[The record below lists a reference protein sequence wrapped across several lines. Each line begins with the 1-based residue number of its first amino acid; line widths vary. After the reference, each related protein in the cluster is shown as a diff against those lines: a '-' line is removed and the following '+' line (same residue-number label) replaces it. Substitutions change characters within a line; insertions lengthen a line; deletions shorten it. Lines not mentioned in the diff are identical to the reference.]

1 MTSVGEAPRLEFVFQ
16 IRLELETR
24 LRYGPTLA
32 GIDRGFVGLRGGDIS
47 GPRLQGKVLA
57 GSGGDWPYIFKDSS
71 AAFDAHYMLQAD
83 DGTLIEIRNRG
94 YRHGPKEVLDKLTR
108 YEPVD
113 PGSYYMRVA
122 PTFDVAA
129 GPHEWLAQTIIIGV
143 GDRHEGHS
151 IFRYYAV
158 M

>member
-1 MTSVGEAPRLEFVFQ
+1 MSSFEPPKLEYAFQ
-16 IRLELETR
+16 IRLELTER
-24 LRYGPTLA
+24 LRYGPNIL
-32 GIDRGFVGLRGGDIS
+32 GVERGFVGLRGGEIS

-57 GSGGDWPYIFKDSS
+57 GSGGDWPQILKGDH
-71 AAFDAHYMLQAD
+71 AIFDARYMLQAD

-94 YRHGPKEVLDKLTR
+94 FRHGPPEVLERLAR
-108 YEPVD
+108 HEPVD
-113 PGSYYMRVA
+113 PESYYMRLA

-129 GPHEWLAQTIIIGV
+129 GPHDWLARTIFIGK

-151 IFRYYAV
+151 IFRYWAV